1 MIKVAMLSYWHVHA
15 WDYTRDA
22 QAHPDTEIVAVW
34 DEDAERGKEAAN
46 QLGVHFYED
55 LDKLLQEQTIDAV
68 IVSTPTQLHE
78 AVMVKAARA
87 GKHIFTE
94 KVIAATA
101 HEANHILQAVEEH
114 HVTMMVSLPRLYEGY
129 TRTISSIIEQGLL
142 GKLTL
147 VRVRLSHN
155 GATRNWLPQH
165 FYSLEQCLGGAMID
179 LGCHPMYLTR
189 LFMGMPSKL
198 QATYTYIT
206 KKEVEDN
213 AVVVLSNEEGTVGI
227 VEAGFVN
234 DHSPFTIEVHGTEG
248 TVIYVND
255 QLEIRSSLLQ
265 QESWQKLPVLQ
276 NSPTSYEQW
285 VSHMKSGTQDAFN
298 LLIAKQLTELMEAA
312 NESARTHATI
322 TFGNGNK

>member
-1 MIKVAMLSYWHVHA
+1 MIKIAMLSYWHVHA
-15 WDYTRDA
+15 WDYTREV

-34 DEDAERGKEAAN
+34 DEDAERGKEAAK
-46 QLGVHFYED
+46 QLGVQFYED
-55 LDKLLQEQTIDAV
+55 LGALLQEGSIEAV
-68 IVSTPTQLHE
+68 VVSAPTRIHE
-78 AVMVKAARA
+78 EVMVKAARA

-94 KVIAATA
+94 KVIAATNQ
-101 HEANHILQAVEEH
+101 EVKNILQAVEEQ

-129 TRTISSIIEQGLL
+129 TKSILSIIEQGLL

-155 GATRNWLPQH
+155 GATKNWLPRH

-198 QATYTYIT
+198 QATYTYVT
-206 KKEVEDN
+206 NKEVEDN
-213 AVVVLSNEEGTVGI
+213 AVVILSNEEGTVGI

-248 TVIYVND
+248 TVIYIND

-276 NSPTSYEQW
+276 NSAAAFEQW
-285 VSHMKSGTQDAFN
+285 VNHVKSGTQDPFN

-312 NESARTHATI
+312 NESARTHVTI
-322 TFGNGNK
+322 TLGNGNE